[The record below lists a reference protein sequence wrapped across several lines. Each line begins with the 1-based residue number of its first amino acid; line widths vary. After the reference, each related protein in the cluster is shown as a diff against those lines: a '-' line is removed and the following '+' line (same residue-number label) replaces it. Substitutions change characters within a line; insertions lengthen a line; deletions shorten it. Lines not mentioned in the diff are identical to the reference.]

1 MGDDEVLATS
11 NGFIQCLRMLAEEA
25 SILRLDQTSAALQRA
40 LDTCHLEVATASPTG
55 CQRVWRFTDLNG
67 GPHGAMRP
75 RQAASHGL
83 RANVEKVGATR
94 GLGEAR
100 PPIAV

>member
-40 LDTCHLEVATASPTG
+40 LDTCHIEVSAVRGDGFAEP
-55 CQRVWRFTDLNG
+55 
-67 GPHGAMRP
+67 M
-75 RQAASHGL
+75 QAGL
-83 RANVEKVGATR
+83 A
-94 GLGEAR
+94 
-100 PPIAV
+100 IH

>member
-40 LDTCHLEVATASPTG
+40 LDTCHLEVSASRNDNFADRMP
-55 CQRVWRFTDLNG
+55 
-67 GPHGAMRP
+67 A
-75 RQAASHGL
+75 GL
-83 RANVEKVGATR
+83 A
-94 GLGEAR
+94 
-100 PPIAV
+100 IH

>member
-40 LDTCHLEVATASPTG
+40 LDTCNLEVSASRNDGFGDRLP
-55 CQRVWRFTDLNG
+55 
-67 GPHGAMRP
+67 
-75 RQAASHGL
+75 
-83 RANVEKVGATR
+83 
-94 GLGEAR
+94 AR
-100 PPIAV
+100 LAIH

>member
-40 LDTCHLEVATASPTG
+40 LDTCHLEVSAGRGEGISDRVQTG
-55 CQRVWRFTDLNG
+55 LAI
-67 GPHGAMRP
+67 H
-75 RQAASHGL
+75 
-83 RANVEKVGATR
+83 
-94 GLGEAR
+94 
-100 PPIAV
+100 

>member
-40 LDTCHLEVATASPTG
+40 LDTCHLEVSAGSSDSLADRMP
-55 CQRVWRFTDLNG
+55 
-67 GPHGAMRP
+67 A
-75 RQAASHGL
+75 GL
-83 RANVEKVGATR
+83 A
-94 GLGEAR
+94 
-100 PPIAV
+100 IH

>member
-40 LDTCHLEVATASPTG
+40 LDTCHIEVSAGRGDGFAEPTQTG
-55 CQRVWRFTDLNG
+55 WAI
-67 GPHGAMRP
+67 H
-75 RQAASHGL
+75 
-83 RANVEKVGATR
+83 
-94 GLGEAR
+94 
-100 PPIAV
+100 